1 MTNGLQL
8 TLQQLMADWLA
19 NDPYFVDVPII
30 TEFSKD
36 IASDINEALG
46 ALTGGGTN
54 KAGICVV
61 LVTPLAEANFAD
73 QPGPYFDKVKVVARV
88 IENVPI
94 NQSTAGTGKRALD
107 VAEFIH
113 AVMRDFSSPLQNTNI
128 VQDRPAIVM
137 GNDPDNVT
145 YDCLFVAHGGV
156 SYKPSQVSDIV
167 ATINGLTVTNL
178 HFAPAGATC
187 YFTRDGT
194 IPTAANTVSPPLGY
208 GNSDSGAQLIQLAG
222 QLFLARAVLAG
233 YRASK
238 ILAIQF

>member
-167 ATINGLTVTNL
+167 ATINGLSITAATWSPAVARLWYTL
-178 HFAPAGATC
+178 DGSLPLAMVPAIPAGQ
-187 YFTRDGT
+187 
-194 IPTAANTVSPPLGY
+194 SPLGTPIT
-208 GNSDSGAQLIQLAG
+208 AQAG
-222 QLFLARAVLAG
+222 QLFLGRAFAAG
-233 YRASK
+233 QRSSK

>member
-19 NDPYFVDVPII
+19 NDPYFADVPVI

-46 ALTGGGTN
+46 VLTGGGTN
-54 KAGICVV
+54 KAGICIV

-113 AVMRDFSSPLQNTNI
+113 AVMRDFSSPVQNTNI
-128 VQDRPAIVM
+128 VQDRPAIVI

-156 SYKPSQVSDIV
+156 SYVPQKIGDITP
-167 ATINGLTVTNL
+167 TINGLTIQTLTWSPTGAVLWYTTDGSL
-178 HFAPAGATC
+178 PLQKAPALNWGQ
-187 YFTRDGT
+187 
-194 IPTAANTVSPPLGY
+194 
-208 GNSDSGAQLIQLAG
+208 SGQGFPIAVQAG
-222 QLFLARAVLAG
+222 QLFLGRAFSAG
-233 YRASK
+233 LRSSR
-238 ILAIQF
+238 ILSLQF